1 MTIVAASQKPAQ
13 RQAVRCRSGA
23 VVAKRE
29 MPLRLTTQLVRRA
42 AAEGPSLAVAAV
54 SPKKGRDSLGAKCHS
69 MPK

>member
-13 RQAVRCRSGA
+13 RQAVHCRNVA
-23 VVAKRE
+23 VVARQG
-29 MPLRLTTQLVRRA
+29 MPLRLTTLLVRRA
-42 AAEGPSLAVAAV
+42 AEEGPSLAVAAV